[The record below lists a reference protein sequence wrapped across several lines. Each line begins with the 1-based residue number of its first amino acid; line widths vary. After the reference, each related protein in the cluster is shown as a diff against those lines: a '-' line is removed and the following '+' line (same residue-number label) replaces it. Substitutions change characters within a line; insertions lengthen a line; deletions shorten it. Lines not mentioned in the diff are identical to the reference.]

1 MHYLRAAYLGF
12 LFALFFKTFYSI
24 IYFCIYLC
32 VWGGGAKSMS
42 GEVRGQLWELV
53 LSHHVDAGARIQ
65 VIMLSSKCLYVP
77 TKSSHRPTT
86 CSNLGQS
93 LSLEPGAQR
102 WATLTSQHTQ
112 GSFCLTSPML
122 GLLANATMPDSLS
135 YICIHTHTYISS

>member
-1 MHYLRAAYLGF
+1 M
-12 LFALFFKTFYSI
+12 
-24 IYFCIYLC
+24 C
-32 VWGGGAKSMS
+32 VGGGAKSMS

-135 YICIHTHTYISS
+135 YTCIHTHTYISS